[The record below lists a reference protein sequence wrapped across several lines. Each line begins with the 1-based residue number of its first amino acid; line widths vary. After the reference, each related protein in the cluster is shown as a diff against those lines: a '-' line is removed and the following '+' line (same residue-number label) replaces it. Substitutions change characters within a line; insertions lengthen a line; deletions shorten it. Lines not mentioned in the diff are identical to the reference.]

1 MKNLRSG
8 LLALI
13 ALIPLSAVADV
24 EVGDL
29 PDDTVWYFHA
39 DLESMRNG
47 EGSGPIYAW
56 FEEEVAED
64 VREDVGIDITAEVD
78 SVTAFGDIA
87 DGSIVIVNGPMTKA
101 TTDKILAMAAMEGPV
116 DPREHEGETYY
127 FFGDEDDID
136 DNGDELLEDLEDA
149 LFVSFAV
156 NGKALITG
164 TEAQMHDLLDRGG
177 EVSGAGSHDGAL
189 LVLSANKS
197 LVQAGF
203 NTDGMFDEGDDDYG
217 DDDDWESNIM
227 RNTQEAAMLM
237 ADEDGQIAIE
247 AQLVSSDPKMAEAI
261 GGIVNGLIALQAFN
275 SDLGPEFQALLRT
288 TKVEV
293 SESVLRI
300 STVLDPELVVTIL
313 DD

>member
-1 MKNLRSG
+1 MINLRSG
-8 LLALI
+8 VLILI
-13 ALIPLSAVADV
+13 ALIPLAAAADV
-24 EVGDL
+24 QVGDL

-39 DLESMRNG
+39 DLESMRSG
-47 EGSGPIYAW
+47 EGSSQIYAW

-101 TTDKILAMAAMEGPV
+101 TTDKILALAAQEGPV
-116 DPREHEGETYY
+116 DPREHQGQTYY

-149 LFVSFAV
+149 VFVSFAIG
-156 NGKALITG
+156 GKALITG
-164 TEAQMHDLLDRGG
+164 TEAQMQDLLDSDG
-177 EVSGAGSHDGAL
+177 EVTGAGSHDGAL
-189 LVLSANKS
+189 LVLSANKA

-203 NTDGMFDEGDDDYG
+203 NTEGLADSEHY

-237 ADEDGQIAIE
+237 ADEDGRIAIE
-247 AQLVSSDPKMAEAI
+247 AQLVSTDPKMAEAI
-261 GGIVNGLIALQAFN
+261 GGIVNGLIGLQAFN
-275 SDLGPEFQALLRT
+275 SDLGPEIQNLIRT

-293 SESVLRI
+293 NEQVLSI
-300 STVLDPELVVTIL
+300 STVLDPELIVMIL